1 MGTTQPIRSQ
11 EELSQFMNY
20 YSNVKPNKRNYT
32 LIVVGLHTALRISD
46 VLHLKWNEVYN
57 FALEKCKD
65 HLNVLEHK
73 TGKYNDIALCT
84 CVKDALLDYFE
95 EREPKPDEYI
105 FTRETSRYTPLCRS
119 QAYRIVRAAATE
131 TIQSDNISCHSL
143 RKTFGYQAWKQGV
156 QPVMLMEIFN
166 HSSYENTK
174 RYLGITQDEKDKIY
188 LDIQL

>member
-1 MGTTQPIRSQ
+1 MGTTQPIRDKK
-11 EELSQFMNY
+11 ELSQFMDY
-20 YSNVKPNKRNYT
+20 YYTVKPNKRNYT
-32 LIVVGLHTALRISD
+32 LIVLGLHTALRISD
-46 VLHLKWNEVYN
+46 VLHLKWEEVYN
-57 FALEKCKD
+57 FDLKLCKK
-65 HLNVLEHK
+65 HLIVLEHK
-73 TGKYNDIALCT
+73 TGKYNDIALCK

-105 FTRETSRYTPLCRS
+105 FSKNTNRYKPLCRS

-131 TIQSDNISCHSL
+131 TIQSESISCHSL